1 MNWFENFEEKK
12 WEEATF
18 FSLKTGANCN
28 RLGAGV
34 FPGEREGY
42 TFTWTFKE
50 KAWHMHWSFDDL
62 VVSRLAVTPIKQKVT
77 TMPLEWG
84 KTGKRGFWGWISAA
98 EAAVMA
104 KFQNLGERLE
114 PGHVFSVV
122 RFCGREISETS
133 SGGRFYSAIHFV
145 PSGVM
150 KFLNCAERKAF
161 HSQPFRRPSFA
172 RHGTMHLRWQLA

>member
-1 MNWFENFEEKK
+1 VNWFENFEEKK

-122 RFCGREISETS
+122 RFCGREISEPRPDVV
-133 SGGRFYSAIHFV
+133 GRPVLLGYSLCPIRRHEI
-145 PSGVM
+145 S
-150 KFLNCAERKAF
+150 KLCRAEGLPLSTLSAAVLCPTW
-161 HSQPFRRPSFA
+161 HNAS
-172 RHGTMHLRWQLA
+172 